1 MGRKSV
7 LDSLSDYQLTALNKL
22 KNEIIETFGV
32 LNQLFTMLLSYKK
45 TASIIEI
52 NHAVT
57 IDQIFGLYTAYHYTD
72 DLLPGE
78 TTTLAGSINIKDE
91 QSLEVVNQINQ
102 TKQQIKQLVSEIYQL
117 IEKNALP
124 VPLKNEIQNEVYQRY
139 VQAKTIE
146 ARINWKMVYRQIPLP
161 ENLSLPVR
169 EVLIVK
175 HDMVTSRK
183 IDKVELKGILTSRL
197 KYPQEA
203 DSLTYTTHDLKVLDA
218 LAEHKKL
225 VMRYNFSTYRAYIY
239 QGKTYRLTPM
249 TMPLVT
255 AQAQSYPVTIKE
267 ASDKRSKV
275 RTDKIPYQDPI
286 LQSLPV
292 YVQ

>member
-7 LDSLSDYQLTALNKL
+7 LDSLSDYQLTALNKF
-22 KNEIIETFGV
+22 KYQIIDAFGV
-32 LNQLFTMLLSYKK
+32 LNELFEHLSSYKSN
-45 TASIIEI
+45 ASIVALNCSLEIEK
-52 NHAVT
+52 
-57 IDQIFGLYTAYHYTD
+57 IFRLYTAYHYTD

-78 TTTLAGSINIKDE
+78 TTSLAGCINIDDQKA
-91 QSLEVVNQINQ
+91 LEVVTEINR
-102 TKQQIKQLVSEIYQL
+102 IKQEIKHLVSQIYQV

-124 VPLKNEIQNEVYQRY
+124 VPLRNEIQDEVYKRY
-139 VQAKTIE
+139 VQAKTVE
-146 ARINWKMVYRQIPLP
+146 PRINWKMVYRQIPLP
-161 ENLSLPVR
+161 ENLSLAVR

-183 IDKVELKGILTSRL
+183 VDKVELKGILTSRL
-197 KYPQEA
+197 KYPQEGSA
-203 DSLTYTTHDLKVLDA
+203 LNYTTHDLNVLDA

-225 VMRYNFSTYRAYIY
+225 VMRYQFSTYRAYIY
-239 QGKTYRLTPM
+239 QGKSYRLTPM
-249 TMPLVT
+249 TMPLIT
-255 AQAQSYPVTIKE
+255 AQRQNYPVTIKE